1 MHPILFTLGPLTI
14 YTYGVMMVAAFL
26 AGTWLAAHAAEAL
39 PAQVRAISAEQ
50 MLDFTSIGLLV
61 GLAGGRVLYILLQ
74 WRFFLD
80 APLEVF
86 ALWHG
91 GLVWYGGFLGGM
103 LGAWLYT
110 RAHRLSYL
118 RVMDQFIPFLALG
131 HAVGR
136 VGCFLNGGCYGKPTT
151 AWCEVVFPGQMKAVL
166 PTQLFE
172 SSGLFFLY
180 IALRLLQRP
189 SVLQAPGRVLGAYLM
204 GYASLRFVLE
214 YTRGDQAIWWMG
226 LMLAQLMSV
235 VGGLIGIGLVLRP
248 GLPLTRPGAGA
259 GRHARV

>member
-39 PAQVRAISAEQ
+39 PAQLRAISAEQ
-50 MLDFTSIGLLV
+50 MLDFTSLSLLS
-61 GLAGGRVLYILLQ
+61 GLAGGRLLYILLQ
-74 WRFFLD
+74 WRVFLE

-103 LGAWLYT
+103 LGAWFYT
-110 RAHRLSYL
+110 RASRLSYL

-131 HAVGR
+131 HAIGR
-136 VGCFLNGGCYGKPTT
+136 VGCFFNGCCYGRPTT
-151 AWCEVVFPGQMKAVL
+151 AWYGVTFPGQMKAVL

-172 SSGLFFLY
+172 SAGLFFLY

-189 SVLQAPGRVLGAYLM
+189 AVLRAPGKVLGAYLM
-204 GYASLRFVLE
+204 GYAALRFSLE
-214 YTRGDQAIWWMG
+214 YSRGDQAIWWMG
-226 LMLAQLMSV
+226 LTLAQLISV
-235 VGGLIGIGLVLRP
+235 AAGLLGVGLLIRP
-248 GLPLTRPGAGA
+248 GPPPTSAA
-259 GRHARV
+259 RHARV